1 MTSTEM
7 ADILN
12 AWRVLYDGAGGDV
25 SRIVPV
31 SCWGGNPYSTS
42 ELAAIGGFTNVTSV
56 NTAVYGSNGSTLNI
70 TFQTNNGSKTI
81 PGDQLKKAFNL
92 RAPGYV
98 GVKSSLFN
106 IEKL

>member
-1 MTSTEM
+1 M

-12 AWRVLYDGAGGDV
+12 AWRVLYDGASGDV

-31 SCWGGNPYSTS
+31 SCWGGNPYSIS
-42 ELAAIGGFTNVTSV
+42 DLAGIGGFTNVTSV
-56 NTAVYGSNGSTLNI
+56 NTAVYGNNGSTINI
-70 TFQTNNGSKTI
+70 TFQTNNGPKTI

-92 RAPGYV
+92 RAPGYI